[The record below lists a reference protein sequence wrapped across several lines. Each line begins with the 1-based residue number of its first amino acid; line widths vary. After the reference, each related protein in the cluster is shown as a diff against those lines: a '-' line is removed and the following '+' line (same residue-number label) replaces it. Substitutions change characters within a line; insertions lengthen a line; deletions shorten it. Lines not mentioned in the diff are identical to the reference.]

1 MNSVGVYVLVEDPTE
16 QTFLRD
22 VLAPAMSC
30 QGVHLYP
37 ARIGRSGH
45 KGGNI
50 RFDRA
55 RTDIENF
62 LRQRHDICVST
73 MFDYFRI
80 DADWPGR
87 ADVHKRVKSGAS
99 LKAQEKA
106 NILATA
112 MRTAIEQACP
122 DLDVQRRF
130 VPYIGMHEFEAL
142 LFSDAR
148 VLAEKADL
156 DGSAVER
163 ILDEYGEPEEIN
175 DDPQRATSKQ
185 IMTLNSR
192 YRKVAMGKT
201 IAETIGIPTLR
212 RKCVHF
218 DEWLRK
224 LEGLAVRTGTE

>member
-1 MNSVGVYVLVEDPTE
+1 VRVYVVVEGPTE
-16 QTFLRD
+16 RTFVRD

-37 ARIGRSGH
+37 ALIGGSSH

-55 RTDIENF
+55 KTDIRNF
-62 LRQRHDICVST
+62 LRQRPDTYVST

-87 ADVHKRVKSGAS
+87 ADALRRVRSGAT
-99 LKAQEKA
+99 LRAGERA
-106 NILATA
+106 TILETA
-112 MRTAIEQACP
+112 MQRAIEEACP
-122 DLDVQRRF
+122 NLDVQRRF

-148 VLAEKADL
+148 ILSEKAEIDISVV
-156 DGSAVER
+156 DR
-163 ILDEYGEPEEIN
+163 ILDECGEPEEIN
-175 DDPQRATSKQ
+175 DDPQKAPSRQ
-185 IMTLNSR
+185 IMALNSS

-201 IAETIGIPTLR
+201 ITETIGIRTP
-212 RKCVHF
+212 RKKCTHF
-218 DEWLRK
+218 DEWLVR
-224 LEGLAVRTGTE
+224 LEGLTVRSGTE

>member
-1 MNSVGVYVLVEDPTE
+1 VNSVRINVLVEGPTE

-22 VLAPAMSC
+22 VLAPAISC
-30 QGVHLYP
+30 GGVYLYP

-55 RTDIENF
+55 KTDIENF
-62 LRQRHDICVST
+62 LRQRHDTYVST

-87 ADVHKRVKSGAS
+87 AEVCKRVKSGAT

-106 NILATA
+106 SILETA
-112 MRTAIEQACP
+112 MRTAIEQTCP
-122 DLDVQRRF
+122 DVDVQRRF
-130 VPYIGMHEFEAL
+130 IPYIGMHEFEAL

-156 DGSAVER
+156 DISAIDR
-163 ILDEYGEPEEIN
+163 ILAEYGEPEEIN
-175 DDPQRATSKQ
+175 DDPRKAPSKQ

-212 RKCVHF
+212 RKCGHF

-224 LEGLAVRTGTE
+224 LEGLAVRTGAE